1 MSRPNSQGSQNEGKA
16 QEAAIEKVSLSDEI
30 VIDEATNKRIVRRID
45 WRLMPIVRSPLPYPF
60 PPILFN
66 HPLLSSVLTGAM

>member
-30 VIDEATNKRIVRRID
+30 VIDEATNKRIVRKID
-45 WRLMPIVRSPLPYPF
+45 WRLMPIVWSPPSIPTDPFQLP
-60 PPILFN
+60 LV
-66 HPLLSSVLTGAM
+66 SQWLTVAT

>member
-30 VIDEATNKRIVRRID
+30 VIDEATNKRIVRKID
-45 WRLMPIVRSPLPYPF
+45 WRLMPIVRPPPCSRSFHPYSSIPPCF
-60 PPILFN
+60 P
-66 HPLLSSVLTGAM
+66 VC